1 MPSAPAEPTPPLHV
15 VVMGVA
21 GCGKTLLAAQLA
33 ERLALPL
40 VEGDDFHPASDIEKA
55 RQGTALTAQDRAAWL
70 RGIGEALRAH
80 TGGAVLIWPALRGAE
95 RAALRAAVPGVRF
108 VYLAL
113 TPHQALERAAART
126 DQFYPPSHVADQLE
140 SLEDPQGEPGVLVL
154 DGTQH
159 VDRLVEATLRALAP
173 AFNNA

>member
-1 MPSAPAEPTPPLHV
+1 MTFAPPEPQPPLHV

-33 ERLALPL
+33 ERLVLPL

-55 RQGTALTAQDRAAWL
+55 RQGTALTAQDRADWL
-70 RGIGEALRAH
+70 RGVGEALRAH
-80 TGGAVLIWPALRGAE
+80 ARGAVLIWPALRAQE
-95 RAALRAAVPGVRF
+95 RQALRGAVPGIRF

-113 TPHQALERAAART
+113 TPHQAMERAAART
-126 DQFYPPSHVADQLE
+126 DQFFPPSYVAGQFE
-140 SLEDPQGEPGVLVL
+140 ALEDPQGEAGVQVL
-154 DGTQH
+154 DGTEH
-159 VDRLVEATLRALAP
+159 IDRLVEAALRWLAP

>member
-1 MPSAPAEPTPPLHV
+1 
-15 VVMGVA
+15 MGVA

-33 ERLALPL
+33 QRLRLPL
-40 VEGDDFHPASDIEKA
+40 IEGDDFHAASEIEKV
-55 RQGTALTAQDRAAWL
+55 RLGTPPGADDHAGWVRRVGA
-70 RGIGEALRAH
+70 ALRAQAD
-80 TGGAVLIWPALRGAE
+80 GAVLIWPALKREE
-95 RAALRAAVPGVRF
+95 RAALRAAVPGLRF

-126 DQFYPPSHVADQLE
+126 DQFYPPSHVAAQFEALE
-140 SLEDPQGEPGVLVL
+140 EPLGEPGVQVL

-159 VDRLVEATLRALAP
+159 LDRSLEGALRWLAP